1 MVDLAVPMSLGVIHL
16 HSPVSSL
23 VSRPVVRIHAHDT
36 LILASQVMGSQNVSA
51 LLVGPGHVA
60 IVTERDL
67 TRALAAQ
74 YPPDT
79 PVGKVATPLPQPVP
93 GTTDILDAAAFMIN
107 QEVRHLI
114 VELPDGSDGV
124 VSIRDIMAVLLQAA
138 KPELWLS
145 SLRIKVE
152 IPGPEAWPG

>member
-1 MVDLAVPMSLGVIHL
+1 MALAVIHL

-36 LILASQVMGSQNVSA
+36 LTLASQAMRSNNVSSV
-51 LLVGPGHVA
+51 LIGPGHVA

-67 TRALAAQ
+67 TRALAAD
-74 YPPDT
+74 YPVDT
-79 PVGKVATPLPQPVP
+79 PVSELATPLPQCVP
-93 GTTDILDAAAFMIN
+93 GTTDILDAAALMIN

-124 VSIRDIMAVLLQAA
+124 VSIRDIMAILLQAA

-145 SLRIKVE
+145 SLKVKVE
-152 IPGPEAWPG
+152 IPYPEAWLG

>member
-1 MVDLAVPMSLGVIHL
+1 MALGVIHL
-16 HSPVSSL
+16 HSRVSSL
-23 VSRPVVRIHAHDT
+23 VSRPAVRVHAHDT
-36 LILASQVMGSQNVSA
+36 LTQASQAMRSNNVSSV
-51 LLVGPGHVA
+51 LIGPAHVA

-67 TRALAAQ
+67 TRALAAE

-79 PVGKVATPLPQPVP
+79 PVSEVATPLPRSVP
-93 GTTDILDAAAFMIN
+93 GTTDILDAAALMIN

-114 VELPDGSDGV
+114 VELPSGSDGA

-145 SLRIKVE
+145 SLRVKVE
-152 IPGPEAWPG
+152 IPYPEAWLG